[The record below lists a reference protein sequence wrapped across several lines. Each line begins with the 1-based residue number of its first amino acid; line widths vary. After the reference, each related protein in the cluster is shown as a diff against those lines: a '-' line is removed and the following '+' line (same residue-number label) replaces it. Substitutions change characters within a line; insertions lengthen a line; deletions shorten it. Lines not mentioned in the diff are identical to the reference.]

1 MSDEGPFYCPAQT
14 MAPRLYVDPAPA
26 EYCETEVEEAGDYCP
41 RHEDLDE
48 DPWGWDE

>member
-14 MAPRLYVDPAPA
+14 MAPRMYVDPTPA
-26 EYCETEVEEAGDYCP
+26 EYCETEVEEAGDYCA

>member
-1 MSDEGPFYCPAQT
+1 MNDEGPFYCPAQT
-14 MAPRLYVDPAPA
+14 RAPRLYVDPEPA

-48 DPWGWDE
+48 DPWGCD